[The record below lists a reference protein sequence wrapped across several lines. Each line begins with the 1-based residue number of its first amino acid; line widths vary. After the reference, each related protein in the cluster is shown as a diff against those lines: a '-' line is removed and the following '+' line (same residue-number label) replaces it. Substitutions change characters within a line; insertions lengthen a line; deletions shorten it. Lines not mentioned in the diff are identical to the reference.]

1 VISLKS
7 LALFC
12 RQFGNI
18 MLKIIVYTNED
29 PVDASEAA
37 QGNASSC
44 LDSYVLACVKNVTNL
59 PRQLGYI
66 LTPLTMRQILFVPCT
81 NILGFP

>member
-12 RQFGNI
+12 RQFCNI

-44 LDSYVLACVKNVTNL
+44 LDSYVLACVKECN
-59 PRQLGYI
+59 
-66 LTPLTMRQILFVPCT
+66 
-81 NILGFP
+81 